1 MRPGLFSVLVPL
13 VIGLVTVGYGTNQY
27 LTQQDSLEEYE
38 SVTGTVIESD
48 VDRELSVDRSEAYE
62 FQPKIKY
69 RYQYENDTYKN
80 SNIYPGQQNGKKY
93 SSVTEAEQV
102 TEPYTEGSEI
112 TVYIPSS
119 KPRRAFIE
127 NTGSGRPLTTVAVG
141 MLFLVATVFKVVR
154 T

>member
-1 MRPGLFSVLVPL
+1 VPL
-13 VIGLVTVGYGTNQY
+13 AIGLVVVGYGTNQY
-27 LTQQDSLEEYE
+27 LSQEDSLEQYE

-62 FQPKIKY
+62 FQPEVEY
-69 RYQYENDTYKN
+69 RYKYENATYNN
-80 SNIYPGQQNGKKY
+80 SNIYPGQQSGRKY
-93 SSVTEAEQV
+93 SSVTEAKQV

-119 KPRRAFIE
+119 KPRQAFIE
-127 NTGSGRPLTTVAVG
+127 NTGSGRPLTTIAVG
-141 MLFLVATVFKVVR
+141 MLFLIATVFKVVR